1 MLAPLLNID
10 NCRKGV
16 WNMSKIIGID
26 LGTTNSLVSVWEE
39 GHAQL
44 IPNSFGEYLTPSVV
58 SMEKDGTFYVGKVAK
73 ERMVTHP
80 QDTAS
85 VFKRFMGTS
94 KTYWLAGREYRPEE
108 LSALVLKK
116 LKEDAENYL
125 GEPVEEAVISVPAYF
140 NDMARNATKN
150 AGKLAGL
157 KVERIINEPSAAA
170 LACQQQNGEED
181 VLMLVF
187 DFGGGT
193 LDVSLVDCFENIIEI
208 LAVSGDNHL
217 GGSDF
222 DEIIAREFCRENNLN
237 WEEMNGEKKAV
248 ILESAIQTKVIL
260 TEQEEYNMQIGAEEI
275 QGSMTLSRKKLIQI
289 SEDLFARMSLPIQR
303 VLADGKVTVAELQK
317 IVLVGGSCKMPV
329 VQKYLEHLLGT
340 KEIHTVNP
348 DYMIALG
355 VGVYAGIKERNKEV
369 RDMLLTDICPFSL
382 GTGVHNYSDEKN
394 PLSSIVIERNT
405 ALPASRE
412 ISLYTVQ
419 DNQTR
424 MEIKV
429 YQGEEMYAKNNILLG
444 ELNVK
449 VPSAPKGKERVR
461 LRYTYDIN
469 GILVVDATVVSTD
482 AHKQLVIVNK
492 ENILSQD
499 EIQNRMKALEKLKI
513 HPREKE
519 ENQLLLARGEKLYKE
534 TVGDMRESIDGR
546 IKYFSYLLE
555 KQDEIK
561 IKRWYRQLSSYLDGV
576 EEYLQSIRQPWENVD
591 GFARWY
597 AENSEENS
605 EENKEEQQEYE
616 YWKGTYYTS

>member
-1 MLAPLLNID
+1 
-10 NCRKGV
+10 
-16 WNMSKIIGID
+16 MSRIIGID
-26 LGTTNSLVSVWEE
+26 LGTTNSLVAVWEE

-58 SMEKDGTFYVGKVAK
+58 SMDKDGTFYVGKVAK

-80 QDTAS
+80 KDTAS

-94 KTYWLAGREYRPEE
+94 KTYRLAGKEYRPEE
-108 LSALVLKK
+108 LSALVLKR

-170 LACQQQNGEED
+170 LACQERDCEEEA
-181 VLMLVF
+181 LMLVF

-222 DEIIAREFCRENNLN
+222 DQVIAKEFCRENNLQ
-237 WEEMNGEKKAV
+237 WEKLNGEKQAV
-248 ILESAIQTKVIL
+248 ILESAIQTKMAL
-260 TEQEEYNMQIGAEEI
+260 TKQEEYTMQVGAEEI
-275 QGSMTLSRKKLIQI
+275 QGSLVLSRKKLIEI
-289 SEDLFARMSLPIQR
+289 SEELFARMSLPIQR
-303 VLADGKVTVAELQK
+303 VLADGKVPVSELTK

-329 VQKYLEHLLGT
+329 VQKYLEHILGT

-355 VGVYAGIKERNKEV
+355 VGVYAGIKERNGEIK
-369 RDMLLTDICPFSL
+369 DMLLTDICPFSL
-382 GTGVHNYSDEKN
+382 GTGVHNDSDKNN
-394 PLSSIVIERNT
+394 PLSSVIIERNT

-412 ISLYTVQ
+412 ISLSTVH

-424 MEIKV
+424 MRIDV
-429 YQGEEMYAKNNILLG
+429 YQGEEMYAKNNLLLG
-444 ELNVK
+444 ELMLK
-449 VPSAPKGKERVR
+449 VPKAPKGKEIVK

-469 GILVVDATVVSTD
+469 GILVVDATVVSTG
-482 AHKQLVIVNK
+482 AKEQLVIVNK
-492 ENILSQD
+492 ENTLSK
-499 EIQNRMKALEKLKI
+499 EEMESRMKALEKLKI

-519 ENQLLLARGEKLYKE
+519 ENQLLVARSERLYKE
-534 TVGDMRESIDGR
+534 TIGDIRESIGNR
-546 IKYFSYLLE
+546 MKYFSYLLE
-555 KQDEIK
+555 KQDEIRIRK
-561 IKRWYRQLSSYLDGV
+561 WHKQFSAYLDGV
-576 EEYLQSIRQPWENVD
+576 EDYLQSISQPWENVG
-591 GFARWY
+591 GFAQWY
-597 AENSEENS
+597 AENSGEDE
-605 EENKEEQQEYE
+605 EENKEEQKEYE
-616 YWKGTYYTS
+616 YWKENYYTS

>member
-1 MLAPLLNID
+1 
-10 NCRKGV
+10 
-16 WNMSKIIGID
+16 MSKIIGID
-26 LGTTNSLVSVWEE
+26 LGTTNSLAAVWEE

-44 IPNSFGEYLTPSVV
+44 IPNSFGEYLTPSIV
-58 SMEKDGTFYVGKVAK
+58 SMEKDGTFYVGKVAR

-80 QDTAS
+80 QDTVS

-94 KTYWLAGREYRPEE
+94 KNYCLAGKEYRPEE

-116 LKEDAENYL
+116 LKEDAEKYL
-125 GEPVEEAVISVPAYF
+125 GEPIEEAVISVPAYF

-157 KVERIINEPSAAA
+157 KVDRIINEPSAAA
-170 LACQQQNGEED
+170 LACQKRDSEED
-181 VLMLVF
+181 ALMLVF

-222 DEIIAREFCRENNLN
+222 DQIIAREFCRENNLH
-237 WEEMNGEKKAV
+237 WEALSGEKQAV
-248 ILESAIQTKVIL
+248 ILESAIQTKTAL
-260 TEQEEYNMQIGAEEI
+260 TEQEEYTMQVGAEGI
-275 QGSMTLSRKKLIQI
+275 QGAMPLSRKKLIQI
-289 SEDLFARMSLPIQR
+289 SEDLFVRMSLPIQR
-303 VLADGKVTVAELQK
+303 VLADGKVNVNELQK

-355 VGVYAGIKERNKEV
+355 VGVYAGIKERDEEIK
-369 RDMLLTDICPFSL
+369 DMLLTDICPFSL
-382 GTGVHNYSDEKN
+382 GTGVHNYSDEDN

-412 ISLYTVQ
+412 ISLYTMQ

-429 YQGEEMYAKNNILLG
+429 YQGEEMYAKNNVLLG
-444 ELNVK
+444 ELTVK
-449 VPSAPKGKERVR
+449 VPRAPKGKESVK

-469 GILVVDATVVSTD
+469 GILVVDVTVVSTG
-482 AHKQLVIVNK
+482 KQEQLVIVNK
-492 ENILSQD
+492 ENNLSQG
-499 EIQNRMKALEKLKI
+499 EIENRMRELEKLKI

-519 ENQLLLARGEKLYKE
+519 ENQLLLAKGEKLYKE
-534 TVGDMRESIDGR
+534 TVGNMRESIDGR

-561 IKRWYRQLSSYLDGV
+561 IKRWHRQLSAYLDGI
-576 EEYLQSIRQPWENVD
+576 EEYLQTIRQPWENVD
-591 GFARWY
+591 NFVQWY
-597 AENSEENS
+597 EENSEENS
-605 EENKEEQQEYE
+605 EESKEEQQEYE
-616 YWKGTYYTS
+616 YWRGTYYTS

>member
-1 MLAPLLNID
+1 MLALLLNID

-26 LGTTNSLVSVWEE
+26 LGTTNSLVAVWEE

-181 VLMLVF
+181 ALMLVF

-329 VQKYLEHLLGT
+329 IQKYLEHLLGT

-482 AHKQLVIVNK
+482 AQKQLVIVNK

-561 IKRWYRQLSSYLDGV
+561 IKRWHRQLSSYLDGV